1 MPKSPIDKTD
11 PMPRY
16 LQVRRVLEESVRSG
30 QYRPGSQLPGERE
43 LAQQLQ
49 VSQMTVNKAILA
61 LVGDGW
67 LRREIGKGTFVNDG
81 FRPPL
86 PEVLRI
92 GFAVPVTAEFVQED
106 YYLGALLRG
115 IQRAVTNAPVSLTLL
130 ETPTDSLYERL
141 IEAPVDGFLL
151 TDVLDR
157 CLDDVQRLAQAGR
170 KMVLLGADREPLHVP
185 FVDSDNY
192 GGARAAVEH
201 LLGLGHRR
209 IAGVFAYTN
218 TCNTRHRVRAYL
230 ETLREHRIEAP
241 PEFLMAFGNIYPPE
255 FLMAAGKIYPL
266 LEPVHTQ
273 IAQLLTGTPR
283 PTAFFCGGYYLALEA
298 MKAAQ
303 EAGLRLPDDIS
314 IVGFDDPVSARYVS
328 PPLTTVHQPLE
339 EMGRHATLKLLHW
352 LRTQEEP
359 PLRDVLPA
367 TLRIRGTTAPAALET
382 PSASEGHTPSQL
394 LSTER

>member
-1 MPKSPIDKTD
+1 MQKSPIDKTD

-61 LVGDGW
+61 LVNDGW
-67 LRREIGKGTFVNDG
+67 LRREIGKGTFVSDG

-92 GFAVPVTAEFVQED
+92 GFAVPTTAEVAQED
-106 YYLGALLRG
+106 FYLGALLRG

-170 KMVLLGADREPLHVP
+170 KMVILGADREPLHVP

-201 LLGLGHRR
+201 LLSLGHRR
-209 IAGVFAYTN
+209 IAGVFAYSGS
-218 TCNTRHRVRAYL
+218 CNTRHRLRAYQ
-230 ETLREHRIEAP
+230 ETLRAHGIAAP
-241 PEFLMAFGNIYPPE
+241 PEYTLTFGN
-255 FLMAAGKIYPL
+255 IYPL
-266 LEPVHTQ
+266 LEPVHAQVT
-273 IAQLLTGTPR
+273 QLLSRTPR

-298 MKAAQ
+298 MKAVQ
-303 EAGLRLPDDIS
+303 EA
-314 IVGFDDPVSARYVS
+314 
-328 PPLTTVHQPLE
+328 
-339 EMGRHATLKLLHW
+339 
-352 LRTQEEP
+352 
-359 PLRDVLPA
+359 
-367 TLRIRGTTAPAALET
+367 
-382 PSASEGHTPSQL
+382 
-394 LSTER
+394 